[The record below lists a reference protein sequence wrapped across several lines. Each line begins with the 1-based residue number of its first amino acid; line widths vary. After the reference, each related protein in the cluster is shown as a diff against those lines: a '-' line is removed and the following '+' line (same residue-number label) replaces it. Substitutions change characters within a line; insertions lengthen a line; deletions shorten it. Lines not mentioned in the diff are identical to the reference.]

1 MSFSASTTARR
12 CEFCGEELVTTE
24 VVLFG
29 VTREVTCYGSCG
41 CQRSRE
47 RLESFGPLE
56 RTHSFSGHRCP
67 KCGGSMNL
75 DDATGY
81 VSDCPWCGHSM
92 VFKSDLD
99 AYREGRRVERAVRS
113 GGVLSGTG
121 VPELFWDVEPDYS
134 AADEI
139 DDTGRGLYIRGGN
152 GTAKTLMAAAIA
164 KAYAERGK
172 AVRFASSVKLLADFK
187 DTYGTSKSEAE
198 VFDDLNGCDLLVI
211 DDMGKENP
219 TSWAAT
225 MLYAVID
232 GRYGSKRPVVVTT
245 NYTEGALAARLAQ
258 AMDESTARA
267 LMSRLFE
274 MTREVVLDGP
284 DRRLAQSGK
293 VSTRQD

>member
-12 CEFCGEELVTTE
+12 CEFCGDVLKTTE
-24 VVLFG
+24 VLLFG
-29 VTREVTCYGSCG
+29 ELREVMCYGSCG

-47 RLESFGPLE
+47 RLESFGPIE
-56 RTHSFSGHRCP
+56 RTSTPTMRRCP
-67 KCGGSMNL
+67 KCGGSMRL
-75 DDATGY
+75 DGVTGY

-92 VFKSDLD
+92 VFAPDLA
-99 AYREGRRVERAVRS
+99 AYREGRRVERAAES

-121 VPELFWDVEPDYS
+121 VPELFWDVEPDYA

-139 DDTGRGLYIRGGN
+139 ENTGRGLYIRGGN

-258 AMDESTARA
+258 SLDESTARA

-274 MTREVVLDGP
+274 MTSEVVMDGP
-284 DRRLAQSGK
+284 DRRLG
-293 VSTRQD
+293 